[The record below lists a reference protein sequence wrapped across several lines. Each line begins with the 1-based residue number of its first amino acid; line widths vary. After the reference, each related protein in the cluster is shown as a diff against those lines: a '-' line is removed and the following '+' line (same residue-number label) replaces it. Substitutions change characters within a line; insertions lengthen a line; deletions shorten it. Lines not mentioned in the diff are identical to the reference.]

1 MRKISK
7 ADDYDI
13 QTRTL
18 SKFLTEVTL
27 LDNRFLRAKP
37 SVIAA
42 VGMYTARRM
51 LGGAWDD
58 AFVYHSGFTEE
69 QMIPGHRM
77 LIEKL
82 TEPGFDK
89 LYVSRKYSNK
99 KFLKAA
105 NFALEWARNHRD
117 EDFQMLS

>member
-1 MRKISK
+1 MSFMVKMPCLK
-7 ADDYDI
+7 H
-13 QTRTL
+13 
-18 SKFLTEVTL
+18 VT
-27 LDNRFLRAKP
+27 DRIRFQDK
-37 SVIAA
+37 
-42 VGMYTARRM
+42 
-51 LGGAWDD
+51 

-82 TEPGFDK
+82 SEPGFDK

-105 NFALEWARNHRD
+105 NFALEWARKHCD
-117 EDFQMLS
+117 EDFQMLA